1 MTAAI
6 LEWQPHRLFPYE
18 RRLAA
23 REVLALL
30 GEAPEEV
37 SSGLRVPMNGHS
49 PEVFRRFTYFSYAH
63 LPEGRRIQTDQW
75 RLETFEHA
83 RRAQATRYSAHGL
96 HEYKGK
102 FNPQVVRAIGNLLKL
117 EPGAIVFDPF
127 CGSGTTLLECAHAGW
142 EGVGIDLNPLAVFI
156 ANAKVAAIH
165 APPRR
170 LQEAAD
176 QLTTD
181 LRTASEKFT
190 YERSWT
196 NREVARLVGS
206 DWAERL
212 PNVEYLSRWFT
223 PSVLA
228 QFVLLSD
235 AIARAAPP
243 GLRGVFLTIMS
254 DLVRDSSMQD
264 PADLRIRRRKDA
276 LGNYPVVRWFVAAVT
291 QRIVRVV
298 AARSA
303 LGAIRGEQA
312 AIEGDAREP
321 VVEALRAAG
330 MEPGAVDAV
339 ITSPPYA
346 TALPYIDTQRL
357 SLCLLGLIDAGSI
370 AARDRALIGSREITT
385 RERAVLEHELDTD
398 EHLPTAVR
406 RLCRELLDRSSHPT
420 SGFRRRNV
428 PALMYRYFSDM
439 TRTFQS
445 VQEVLNPGAPFAL
458 VVGPNRTRLGGEDI
472 VIDTPHLL
480 SEIGTAS
487 GFRLDEV
494 IQLDTFQR
502 FDLHSRNSIRSEWL
516 VILRR
521 GGDRTG

>member
-37 SSGLRVPMNGHS
+37 SNGLRVPLSGHAR
-49 PEVFRRFTYFSYAH
+49 EVFRRFTYFSHAH
-63 LPEGRRIQTDQW
+63 LPAGRRIQTDQW

-102 FNPQVVRAIGNLLKL
+102 FNPQVVRAIGNLLQL
-117 EPGAIVFDPF
+117 ERGATVFDPF
-127 CGSGTTLLECAHAGW
+127 CGSGTTLLECAHVGW
-142 EGVGIDLNPLAVFI
+142 DGVGIDLNPLAVFI
-156 ANAKVAAIH
+156 ANAKIAAIH
-165 APPRR
+165 ASPRR

-176 QLTTD
+176 RLTSD
-181 LRTASEKFT
+181 VRTASEKVT
-190 YERSWT
+190 YDKPWT
-196 NREVARLVGS
+196 KREIARLVGS
-206 DWAERL
+206 DWTERL

-235 AIARAAPP
+235 AIARAVPP
-243 GLRGVFLTIMS
+243 GLHGVFLTIMS
-254 DLVRDSSMQD
+254 DLAREASLQD

-276 LGNYPVVRWFVAAVT
+276 LENYPVGQWFVAAVT

-303 LGAIRGEQA
+303 LGAIRSQQVA
-312 AIEGDAREP
+312 TTGDSREP
-321 VVEALRAAG
+321 VANALRTG
-330 MEPGAVDAV
+330 RREPVAVDAV

-357 SLCLLGLIDAGSI
+357 SLCLLGLIEARSI

-385 RERAVLEHELDTD
+385 SERATLEKELERD
-398 EHLPTAVR
+398 ERLPAPVR
-406 RLCRELLDRSSHPT
+406 RLCRELLERSLDPS

-428 PALMYRYFSDM
+428 PALTYRYFVDM
-439 TRTFQS
+439 ARTFRS
-445 VQEVLNPGAPFAL
+445 VREVLAPGAPFAL
-458 VVGPNRTRLGGEDI
+458 VVGRNRTRLGGKDV
-472 VIDTPHLL
+472 VIDTPRLL
-480 SEIGTAS
+480 SEIGIAS
-487 GFRLDEV
+487 GFQIDDLVE
-494 IQLDTFQR
+494 LDTFQR

-521 GGDRTG
+521 ETSG